1 MFIEAPQPMH
11 FSGTRFSRGQLT
23 GDFRFLFFG
32 NTTTVTRPRRTLK
45 QYPDCESLQFPRIHG
60 ALLGEFTGPR
70 LEVSSRGS
78 GATASKAPR
87 LLGSHTTG
95 RGDGGTAT
103 AARRRGTAARHGG
116 AARRR
121 GTAARHGGAARRRGT
136 AAR

>member
-1 MFIEAPQPMH
+1 MFIEAPQPTH

-23 GDFRFLFFG
+23 GDFRFLFFR
-32 NTTTVTRPRRTLK
+32 NTTTVTRPRRSLK

-103 AARRRGTAARHGG
+103 AARRRRHGDGGTAT

-121 GTAARHGGAARRRGT
+121 RHGDGGTAT
-136 AAR
+136 AA